1 MAARVETGEAPRAAG
16 VGARRGEGLR
26 EGGGVRRRAALA
38 KGREEG
44 SRSTAKADAAID
56 PTVEKKHATWPN
68 HSSIFRPGFVLKRR
82 RETFCVFIYASK
94 NLNSWF
100 NIFSR
105 KIQQISTEC
114 SST

>member
-16 VGARRGEGLR
+16 AGARRGEGLR

-56 PTVEKKHATWPN
+56 PTVEKNMRRGPITAQFSALD
-68 HSSIFRPGFVLKRR
+68 SS
-82 RETFCVFIYASK
+82 
-94 NLNSWF
+94 
-100 NIFSR
+100 
-105 KIQQISTEC
+105 
-114 SST
+114 

>member
-16 VGARRGEGLR
+16 AGARRGEGLR

-68 HSSIFRPGFVLKRR
+68 HSSIFRLGFVLKRLYPNLYLP
-82 RETFCVFIYASK
+82 TKVDSSNSIFFSGK
-94 NLNSWF
+94 NY
-100 NIFSR
+100 
-105 KIQQISTEC
+105 
-114 SST
+114 